1 MPVTE
6 HDTSIAEWIAAMNTH
21 DSAAYLA
28 FFTDD
33 AVLDDPSVGEVF
45 EGHAGINEYFQSYF
59 VGYNTQTRLLST
71 EPRDGHVHVEV
82 EFTGKFPE
90 GRIGGIFDLTLTA
103 EQKITHVRA
112 DLSR

>member
-6 HDTSIAEWIAAMNTH
+6 HDTSVAEWIAATNTH

-28 FFTDD
+28 FFTVD
-33 AVLDDPSVGEVF
+33 AVLDDLSVGEVF
-45 EGHAGINEYFQSYF
+45 EGHAGINEYCQFYF

-71 EPRDGHVHVEV
+71 EPRDGYLHVEV

-90 GRIGGIFDLTLTA
+90 GRIGGIFDLSLTA
-103 EQKITHVRA
+103 EHKITHVRA
-112 DLSR
+112 DLRR